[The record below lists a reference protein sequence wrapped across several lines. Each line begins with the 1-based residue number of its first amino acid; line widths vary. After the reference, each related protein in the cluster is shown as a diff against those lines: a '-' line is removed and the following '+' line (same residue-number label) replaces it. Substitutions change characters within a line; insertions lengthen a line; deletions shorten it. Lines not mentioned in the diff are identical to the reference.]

1 MITATAQKRAV
12 GYLRVSD
19 IKQAG
24 EHHSS
29 LETQETRFREYC
41 QRYSLTPIA
50 TFTDVGTGRRDDRK
64 EYRRMVDHAKLGG
77 ADVIVVQFLDR
88 FGRNPKE
95 ILQRYWELE
104 AHGVSVVATDEDI
117 KDELVLLVKAGMA
130 GAESRRISERVRAN
144 MSTAISKGVHV
155 GRPPYGLR
163 PIKGVNGGEVE
174 VRWELDP
181 EEAPVVREMYPLAVE
196 ENLGYKAIA
205 DRLSAKGY
213 HAHGGRPFAAYTVQR
228 ILTNPAIKGTL
239 IYGRR
244 PRKGNPR
251 MDLVEIP
258 DFFPAIL
265 SAEEWERLQERLSI
279 RREAPRGKTHSSEYL
294 LSGIARCGHCGGPM
308 IGKVGAARKGKRYRN
323 YYCSRAMRSREL
335 CSVYNGHSA
344 PKLEKSVLEYLGQY
358 SDPQLVRDYL
368 SAIDQK
374 ELERHETELRDV
386 EKRLADYEAR
396 FITRLDDLL
405 KREILSE
412 QEFVRANQAAR
423 AEKVALET
431 RAAELKGRID
441 KERVRTSMAN
451 TLPQSIKTFLG
462 AFEGLEIRQQKA
474 HLQTILKAA
483 HVYRDGRIELEFRQ

>member
-1 MITATAQKRAV
+1 MITATAQKKAV

-19 IKQAG
+19 MKQAG
-24 EHHSS
+24 EQHSS

-41 QRYSLTPIA
+41 QRFSLTPIA
-50 TFTDVGTGRRDDRK
+50 TFTDIVTGRRDDRK
-64 EYRRMVDHAKLGG
+64 EYRRMVDYAKLGG
-77 ADVIVVQFLDR
+77 TDVIVVQFLDR

-163 PIKGVNGGEVE
+163 PIKDVTEGKVA

-258 DFFPAIL
+258 NFFPAIL
-265 SAEEWERLQERLSI
+265 SVKEWERLQDRLSI
-279 RREAPRGKTHSSEYL
+279 RRETPRGKTHSSEYL
-294 LSGIARCGHCGGPM
+294 LS
-308 IGKVGAARKGKRYRN
+308 
-323 YYCSRAMRSREL
+323 
-335 CSVYNGHSA
+335 
-344 PKLEKSVLEYLGQY
+344 
-358 SDPQLVRDYL
+358 
-368 SAIDQK
+368 
-374 ELERHETELRDV
+374 
-386 EKRLADYEAR
+386 
-396 FITRLDDLL
+396 
-405 KREILSE
+405 
-412 QEFVRANQAAR
+412 
-423 AEKVALET
+423 
-431 RAAELKGRID
+431 
-441 KERVRTSMAN
+441 
-451 TLPQSIKTFLG
+451 
-462 AFEGLEIRQQKA
+462 
-474 HLQTILKAA
+474 
-483 HVYRDGRIELEFRQ
+483 